1 MTAVAA
7 SAPDFWEQAC
17 GHLAKRDR
25 VMRKLIPSCGP
36 SRLQSRGDA
45 FTTLARSIMGLT
57 PARSGRILFRDQDI
71 TRMAA
76 HRIARL
82 GLGYVPQGRQV
93 FRSLNIKEHLQVTAR
108 GEGPWTTDRVLD
120 LFPNLRS
127 RIKSLAGKLS
137 GGEQQML
144 AAGRALIGN
153 PGLLLMDEPTEGL
166 APMMVREL
174 GKTIASL
181 KEAGT
186 SILLIEQQLAFAL
199 RYADVVF
206 IMSKGVIVHRCTPEE
221 LIAFARERIAGFKV
235 PKSVDFIAE
244 LPRNPSGKILK
255 KDLREPFWAGRERKV
270 N

>member
-1 MTAVAA
+1 VSLELQPGQVVALLGRNGVGK
-7 SAPDFWEQAC
+7 S
-17 GHLAKRDR
+17 
-25 VMRKLIPSCGP
+25 
-36 SRLQSRGDA
+36 
-45 FTTLARSIMGLT
+45 TLARSIMGLT

-93 FRSLNIKEHLQVTAR
+93 FRSLNIREHLQVTAR
-108 GEGPWTTDRVLD
+108 GEGPWSLERVLD

-206 IMSKGVIVHRCTPEE
+206 IMSKGRIVHRCTP
-221 LIAFARERIAGFKV
+221 
-235 PKSVDFIAE
+235 AE
-244 LPRNPSGKILK
+244 LTADPETKARYLG
-255 KDLREPFWAGRERKV
+255 V
-270 N
+270 

>member
-1 MTAVAA
+1 MLSIHDIHTYYGDSYILQGVSLELQPGQVVALLGRNGVGK
-7 SAPDFWEQAC
+7 S
-17 GHLAKRDR
+17 
-25 VMRKLIPSCGP
+25 
-36 SRLQSRGDA
+36 
-45 FTTLARSIMGLT
+45 TLARSIMGLT

-93 FRSLNIKEHLQVTAR
+93 FRSLNIREHLQVTAR
-108 GEGPWTTDRVLD
+108 GKGPWSLERVLD

-206 IMSKGVIVHRCTPEE
+206 IMSKGRIVHRCTP
-221 LIAFARERIAGFKV
+221 
-235 PKSVDFIAE
+235 AE
-244 LPRNPSGKILK
+244 LTADPETKARYLG
-255 KDLREPFWAGRERKV
+255 V
-270 N
+270 